1 MAVLGSVLA
10 LLLHAGHKRR
20 QGLNCFLHFSQ
31 RKTALSSRDELEGS
45 VHVDILQCGQPV
57 VRAQLP
63 TLWAVRTGGASKA
76 PRAGAE
82 MKNLEFYFFFDL
94 QKAKDTPSRSS
105 LSTLQPSFKNSFIYK
120 SLW

>member
-10 LLLHAGHKRR
+10 LLLHAGYKLR
-20 QGLNCFLHFSQ
+20 QRLNCFLQFSQ
-31 RKTALSSRDELEGS
+31 RKTVLSSRDELEGS
-45 VHVDILQCGQPV
+45 VHVDILQCGQPA

-63 TLWAVRTGGASKA
+63 TLWALKTGGASKA
-76 PRAGAE
+76 LRAGAE
-82 MKNLEFYFFFDL
+82 LKNLEFYFFFDS
-94 QKAKDTPSRSS
+94 QKAKDTTSRSS